1 MFEFFWRR
9 KASVWLA
16 VLYIVLGLPL
26 VIYPDLSGRIF
37 CWCLAGGS
45 VVYASSHLWRYV
57 EGRQEGYPAVSDLAL
72 AIVFF
77 ILGLFCFFGY
87 RVILSILPVALGVV
101 LLIDGVGKLPLL
113 MEERR
118 HQLGIFRPLLF
129 STLLPLVFGV
139 VLLVNP
145 FGVTKLV
152 IRFFGISLVADGICD
167 LITVITSRGKLR
179 RM

>member
-9 KASVWLA
+9 NASVWLA

-72 AIVFF
+72 AIRLMWTTAATGTLAFT
-77 ILGLFCFFGY
+77 
-87 RVILSILPVALGVV
+87 
-101 LLIDGVGKLPLL
+101 LL
-113 MEERR
+113 
-118 HQLGIFRPLLF
+118 LLF
-129 STLLPLVFGV
+129 TPHFW
-139 VLLVNP
+139 
-145 FGVTKLV
+145 
-152 IRFFGISLVADGICD
+152 
-167 LITVITSRGKLR
+167 TS
-179 RM
+179 